1 MKIISLIVKVMH
13 KGLILILMIIS
24 MTINPVL
31 SLELTGRVY
40 YTVETARTEAFS
52 NIPLSINIS
61 DYASY
66 FSDPNYI
73 ANKKAINKKKAYFR
87 DRYLTFFSSGEYGV
101 IYKNN
106 KSISYYYD
114 KNGKLESISFLIN
127 KSYPIKVVKY
137 DKHGK
142 LDSTAL
148 AVSSRESYVF
158 DTNKKFISHW
168 KGNNCYNENGELI
181 ITREKK

>member
-66 FSDPNYI
+66 FSDHNYI
-73 ANKKAINKKKAYFR
+73 ANKKAIN
-87 DRYLTFFSSGEYGV
+87 LTFFSSGEYGV

>member
-1 MKIISLIVKVMH
+1 MYKYFLLIFFIMSICFNCGYTI
-13 KGLILILMIIS
+13 KGGVS
-24 MTINPVL
+24 
-31 SLELTGRVY
+31 
-40 YTVETARTEAFS
+40 YTVETVRTEAFS
-52 NIPLSINIS
+52 NVPLNINIS

-73 ANKKAINKKKAYFR
+73 ANKKAMNKKKSYFR
-87 DRYLTFFSSGEYGV
+87 DRYLTVFSSGEYGV

-127 KSYPIKVVKY
+127 KSYPIKIVKY
-137 DKHGK
+137 DKNGK

-148 AVSSRESYVF
+148 AVSSSESYVF

-168 KGNNCYNENGELI
+168 IGHNCYNENGELI

>member
-1 MKIISLIVKVMH
+1 MKSISLSVKVMQ

-24 MTINPVL
+24 MTIKPVFAL
-31 SLELTGRVY
+31 KLTGGLS

-52 NIPLSINIS
+52 NVPFNINIS

-73 ANKKAINKKKAYFR
+73 ANKKAMNKKKSYFR
-87 DRYLTFFSSGEYGV
+87 DRYLTVFSSGEYGV

-127 KSYPIKVVKY
+127 KSYPIKIVKY
-137 DKHGK
+137 DKNGK

-148 AVSSRESYVF
+148 AVSSSESYVF

-168 KGNNCYNENGELI
+168 KGNNCYNKNGELI